1 MEPLSCRTPIAAGLQ
16 PTGVNTRQRSPFPR
30 AEPGRDFDDAAS
42 AWHQRNTVS
51 VKGPRS
57 G

>member
-42 AWHQRNTVS
+42 AWQRGSNET
-51 VKGPRS
+51 P
-57 G
+57 